1 MNFFQHPSNTRALG
15 APKGVAIEDCRALPV
30 TDIQIR
36 LFDGTLGTIPGIVS
50 FWKPTPEE
58 LQKLNAGEP
67 VYLQVWDRTHCPL
80 YIGVG
85 TPFVES

>member
-1 MNFFQHPSNTRALG
+1 
-15 APKGVAIEDCRALPV
+15 
-30 TDIQIR
+30 